1 MVDEANFLALSNFS
15 TFTSLHCTS
24 HCHFKNY
31 FLSWKELSPDYITF
45 PPVLRNFSNEELKEG
60 LKKGLNLPDFPCHSR
75 GNEMNV
81 KQTSLSVAK
90 NIGEERQKS
99 SIVVTND
106 SRRSHGSANKFKK
119 VDL

>member
-1 MVDEANFLALSNFS
+1 MFFFLIRWNDLP
-15 TFTSLHCTS
+15 
-24 HCHFKNY
+24 
-31 FLSWKELSPDYITF
+31 EDYITF
-45 PPVLRNFSNEELKEG
+45 PPILRNFSNEELKDG
-60 LKKGLNLPDFPCHSR
+60 LKNGLNLPDFPCHSR

-99 SIVVTND
+99 NIVSTGESRKTN
-106 SRRSHGSANKFKK
+106 GSAKKFKK